1 MIEKCSGKM
10 TTAEIGLY
18 LFVLGQKYP
27 LYYENTTIPV
37 ENPIQYL
44 DVLTG
49 QRNDEFI
56 RKTAASILEKMKSEK
71 EGDENVR

>member
-1 MIEKCSGKM
+1 MIEKYSGKM

-18 LFVLGQKYP
+18 LFALGQEYP
-27 LYYENTTIPV
+27 LYYENTTIPT

-44 DVLTG
+44 DKLTWKG
-49 QRNDEFI
+49 NDEFI

-71 EGDENVR
+71 EGDENV

>member
-1 MIEKCSGKM
+1 MIEKCAEKI

-18 LFVLGQKYP
+18 LFVLVQKYP

-44 DVLTG
+44 DKLAG
-49 QRNDEFI
+49 ARNDEFI
-56 RKTAASILEKMKSEK
+56 RKTAASVLEKMKSVK